1 MKLSLYAIEAE
12 YLQLA
17 EILKDNG
24 GELTEELEHALSI
37 NKENL
42 TTKATNYAFVIKDMQ
57 HESDILDA
65 EIERL
70 QGMKKVRD
78 NSVERLKFAI
88 DNAMKL
94 YGVEEILLPN
104 LKINFRKSTSVK
116 ITDETK
122 LPKKFI
128 KKTATEAVD
137 KKSIL
142 EALKSGEKVRGAEL
156 SPNKKLQIK

>member
-1 MKLSLYAIEAE
+1 MKLSLYSIEAE

-24 GELTEELEHALSI
+24 GELTEELEQALTI

-57 HESDILDA
+57 HESNILDA
-65 EIERL
+65 EIKRL
-70 QGMKKVRD
+70 QGMKKVRN
-78 NSVERLKFAI
+78 NSVERLEFAI

-116 ITDETK
+116 ITDSAV

-128 KKTATEAVD
+128 KKKTTESVD
-137 KKSIL
+137 VASISA
-142 EALKSGEKVRGAEL
+142 ALKAGEKVKGAEL
-156 SPNKKLQIK
+156 STNQNLQIK